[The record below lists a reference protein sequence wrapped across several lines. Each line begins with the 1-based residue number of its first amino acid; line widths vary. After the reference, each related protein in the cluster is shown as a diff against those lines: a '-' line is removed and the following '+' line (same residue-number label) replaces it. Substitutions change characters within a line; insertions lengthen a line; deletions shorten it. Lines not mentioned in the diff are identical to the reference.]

1 MLLDRIDIDTH
12 GPLTRVELGPFSES
26 LNVICAPEGSG
37 KTAIVRFIRDSLIRR
52 DYPLGMMS
60 SSAGR
65 VVWADRNG
73 KIHCRREHDGTP
85 SGRRTIEFESRGEA
99 AHRFDWLHGSWINGI
114 ADSTDATRALESI
127 RIPESIVDGIVTD
140 TAVISV
146 SRVIGACLRS
156 GLGDPAL
163 FAGLPVNRS
172 IVSGLSPA
180 ESADQHTPRR
190 AMRDELARIEAE
202 LASIRQT
209 STGPADTFDEGS
221 GYLYP
226 SLSDTQSIAA
236 RRRQLQ
242 ARLAA
247 LHRAQQ
253 SAQASPQRRDHGAA
267 FGAELAE
274 LHDQIWQL
282 RVRHSEL
289 SRWLAHLQFDRNRV
303 RYTAPITAS
312 PYARDAHADLAG
324 GLAIGHGAALDVDA
338 ELRRKLIDVD
348 AQITRW
354 RRVMTELSG
363 LREIISSDVHRD
375 AVGRPLGDATA
386 LPMSEHMLR
395 RERMHHFLSSLD
407 RYAGDPSAAASW
419 SAFAAGA
426 RPTRWPDEIDLRI
439 EAIVRQ
445 VDWLAAR
452 YDQPHSAA
460 PVWYRDL
467 PEDLAYRGSR
477 SLVHSLH
484 AIRDDLQNVRRHGF
498 RFAHSATEPSR
509 EARAAEHAL
518 AVRRDHELYDLR
530 RSEQWVVATI
540 ERLLAYR
547 EGLVRNRQ
555 LAERLR
561 YPSWMDEAY
570 HRQTWSAW
578 YINHLDGEAIARGK
592 ELDQVTAQLDRCV
605 ARAAQLRR
613 QMLAQPMHP
622 VAAPP
627 SAYAGLGDPGLGY
640 LGLGDLG
647 PSGFAVDPSM
657 LQMEIDAVESELRA
671 LDSLPQPDWA
681 DTPRMKWL
689 KRRRA
694 ELIQRLG
701 VPQAASRSA
710 SPLADEASQWLVRL
724 SGGRLSR
731 LDWSDADFTTAP
743 GQVEAATRVGFAKI
757 DGREEANCP
766 AADRALA
773 ALALRM
779 AAADLLARTGRA
791 IPLVIEVPRE
801 LVRLQD
807 VGDAFGAISAS
818 DAAFPIQTGGSP
830 AVGVNLSVLAAL
842 DDFAKNGRQVVMLA
856 SDSMFADQVAR
867 HGGQVF
873 TIHGQRV
880 QHEHRPLWSPHF
892 SDEGY
897 AGPHAASHLPP
908 SSNGLGADGVVPHDP
923 MPHSD
928 AFVDRYHDEYF
939 DHLPIGA
946 SLADINRNLD
956 AVWQEAYGISP
967 YAESLSGR
975 HNAHVAPHSP
985 SPRSPYAESP
995 YAESPY
1001 AESPYLGAGY
1011 MGPASSAAPVA
1022 PATQTQTYRASM
1034 PAGSPGP
1041 MFVDPAQHDSG
1052 HWHDGYYFADSYTT
1066 APAAPSM
1073 PATQSIHGSPAAAS
1087 RSASGHLQA
1096 KTADARSTTPQG
1108 PVSPF
1113 FLSVDSPID
1122 QAPSIDAVAA
1132 ARLRRLQVTHINHL
1146 MNQDPNRLADS
1157 LGLAGVTAATIRR
1170 WQAESRLVCHVPQ
1183 LRGFDARVLVGCG
1196 IADAGHL
1203 ASIDPADLLDRVEA
1217 FLATER
1223 GQRILLSGT
1232 SYELSRITSWIAA
1245 ANVDTDDNPLGMMRD
1260 HQTVDGRVLRQ
1271 PHDRKSLDAKLDD
1284 DRYEYEFVD
1293 DSGNVVRASSN
1304 RSRSTRRSSG
1314 TRQRS
1319 GGLSERSNG
1328 SRNGSRSINGAARS
1342 RDTGS
1347 DGRRR
1352 RASRS
1357 GSGRQA
1363 DAPETTDQ
1371 GYRTSGDETDRS
1383 DRTRSRRGGDARS
1396 RRSASRSASRSSR
1409 RGAERSSS
1417 EHASSSER
1425 ASSSDRS
1432 PRRERMRDETR
1443 SFDSANDDKELR
1455 FYLQRESPIV
1465 DAPSIG
1471 SRMAEKLEAVGIF
1484 TVDDLL
1490 NADPTEVAD
1499 QLNHRRIDAEVITAW
1514 QNQAILVCRVP
1525 MLRGHDAQLLVAADV
1540 TTAEEVAEYDPS
1552 ELFALIDPVAR
1563 SNEGKRI
1570 IRGGQL
1576 PDLDEITEWIQ
1587 YAALSRELVA
1597 A

>member
-12 GPLTRVELGPFSES
+12 GPLTRVELGPFSEC
-26 LNVICAPEGSG
+26 LNVICTPEGSG

-99 AHRFDWLHGSWINGI
+99 SHRFDWLHGSWINGI

-140 TAVISV
+140 TAVISI
-146 SRVIGACLRS
+146 SRVIAACLRS

-172 IVSGLSPA
+172 TVSGLSPA
-180 ESADQHTPRR
+180 ASSDQHAPRR

-209 STGPADTFDEGS
+209 SAGPHC
-221 GYLYP
+221 
-226 SLSDTQSIAA
+226 SLLDAESIAV

-242 ARLAA
+242 SRLADLQSA
-247 LHRAQQ
+247 LQSAQQ
-253 SAQASPQRRDHGAA
+253 SAQWPDHSAPI
-267 FGAELAE
+267 GAELSE

-312 PYARDAHADLAG
+312 PYARDASAELAG
-324 GLAIGHGAALDVDA
+324 GRALSHGAALDVDA

-363 LREIISSDVHRD
+363 LREIISSAVHRD
-375 AVGRPLGDATA
+375 TFDRPLRETGA

-395 RERMHHFLSSLD
+395 RQRMHHFLSSLD
-407 RYAGDPSAAASW
+407 HYADDPSMAASW
-419 SAFAAGA
+419 SAFSAAA
-426 RPTRWPDEIDLRI
+426 RPSRWPDEIDLRI

-452 YDQPHSAA
+452 YDHPHSAT

-467 PEDLAYRGSR
+467 PADLAYRGS
-477 SLVHSLH
+477 HSLAH
-484 AIRDDLQNVRRHGF
+484 SLRAIRDDLQNVRRHGF
-498 RFAHSATEPSR
+498 RFAYSTTEPLR

-547 EGLVRNRQ
+547 EGLVRDRQ

-561 YPSWMDEAY
+561 YPSWLDDAY

-578 YINHLDGEAIARGK
+578 YINHLDGEAIARSK

-605 ARAAQLRR
+605 ARAARLRR
-613 QMLAQPMHP
+613 QMLAQPMSP
-622 VAAPP
+622 VAAPQ
-627 SAYAGLGDPGLGY
+627 SAYPGLDASQWAGVDVGY
-640 LGLGDLG
+640 TGRGYPG
-647 PSGFAVDPSM
+647 RNGVTWEPAT
-657 LQMEIDAVESELRA
+657 LQREIDAVESELRA
-671 LDSLPQPDWA
+671 LDSLAEPSLGE
-681 DTPRMKWL
+681 TPRVKWL

-694 ELIQRLG
+694 ELIKMLG
-701 VPQAASRSA
+701 VPRAVSRSA

-731 LDWSDADFTTAP
+731 LDWNDADFTTAP
-743 GQVEAATRVGFAKI
+743 GQIETATRIGFAKI

-801 LVRLQD
+801 LLRHQE
-807 VGDAFGAISAS
+807 VGETLGAIHAT
-818 DAAFPIQTGGSP
+818 DADYPVHAGGSP
-830 AVGVNLSVLAAL
+830 IAGVNLSVLAAL
-842 DDFAKNGRQVVMLA
+842 DDFAKNGRQVVLLA

-880 QHEHRPLWSPHF
+880 RHEHRPLWSPHF

-897 AGPHAASHLPP
+897 AGPHAPSHLPP
-908 SSNGLGADGVVPHDP
+908 TFNGLASNGVASNDP

-967 YAESLSGR
+967 YAGSHSLGS
-975 HNAHVAPHSP
+975 A
-985 SPRSPYAESP
+985 
-995 YAESPY
+995 
-1001 AESPYLGAGY
+1001 Y
-1011 MGPASSAAPVA
+1011 MGPAASAAPVA
-1022 PATQTQTYRASM
+1022 PATQATAYPASM
-1034 PAGSPGP
+1034 PAGSP
-1041 MFVDPAQHDSG
+1041 DPTSGDRSQHDAG

-1066 APAAPSM
+1066 APAA
-1073 PATQSIHGSPAAAS
+1073 QSAHRAQTLHSHSAPAAAS
-1087 RSASGHLQA
+1087 RSSAEHPQSKPSGDPAASQ
-1096 KTADARSTTPQG
+1096 RG

-1245 ANVDTDDNPLGMMRD
+1245 ANVDTDDNPLGMVRD

-1271 PHDRKSLDAKLDD
+1271 QRDRKPVDAKLDD

-1293 DSGNVVRASSN
+1293 DNGNIVRASSN
-1304 RSRSTRRSSG
+1304 RSRSNRRSSSS
-1314 TRQRS
+1314 RQRS
-1319 GGLSERSNG
+1319 GGLSGRSNG
-1328 SRNGSRSINGAARS
+1328 RANGQSNRARNGSRSISGTARS
-1342 RDTGS
+1342 HDIGS
-1347 DGRRR
+1347 DGRSRR
-1352 RASRS
+1352 VGES
-1357 GSGRQA
+1357 GSRRDA
-1363 DAPETTDQ
+1363 DSSQTADQ
-1371 GYRTSGDETDRS
+1371 GYRTSDSETERS
-1383 DRTRSRRGGDARS
+1383 ERTRSRRDGESRS
-1396 RRSASRSASRSSR
+1396 RRSSSRSSR
-1409 RGAERSSS
+1409 RG
-1417 EHASSSER
+1417 SER
-1425 ASSSDRS
+1425 SSSDRS
-1432 PRRERMRDETR
+1432 RRRERMRDETR
-1443 SFDSANDDKELR
+1443 SFDSESGDKELR
-1455 FYLQRESPIV
+1455 FYLQRDSPIV

-1471 SRMAEKLEAVGIF
+1471 ARMAERLEAVDIV
-1484 TVDDLL
+1484 TVEDLL
-1490 NADPTEVAD
+1490 RADAAD
-1499 QLNHRRIDAEVITAW
+1499 LADRLDHRRIDAEVITAW

-1576 PDLDEITEWIQ
+1576 PDLEEVTEWIQ